1 MILLVLALKEHSLE
15 NETPNRKF
23 ITVVDDSVMEIIVLC
38 VSIWWLRG
46 QVSISFPEG
55 RPELSP
61 EGLGRRQRRKVKYH

>member
-38 VSIWWLRG
+38 VS
-46 QVSISFPEG
+46 V
-55 RPELSP
+55 
-61 EGLGRRQRRKVKYH
+61 